1 MILDTET
8 RNELIGRLRKRGLSK
23 KRASRIVNSF
33 HKAAMKGLQEGK
45 ELPFFNQ
52 DGFFFR
58 KVNNQIE
65 IYRDIE

>member
-1 MILDTET
+1 
-8 RNELIGRLRKRGLSK
+8 
-23 KRASRIVNSF
+23 
-33 HKAAMKGLQEGK
+33 MKGLQEGK